1 MSDFP
6 EFLHGY
12 PSRLLVEE
20 IILEMAEIVIE
31 NRVLKNELEK
41 AREYDKKYHD
51 LLNEEVRNSQKSNA
65 MLLKCVLAGCF
76 NTAEDRKILDEHYG
90 RERENKDEDQTR
102 NPWSAD

>member
-20 IILEMAEIVIE
+20 IILEMAEIVME
-31 NRVLKNELEK
+31 NRVLKDELEK
-41 AREYDKKYHD
+41 AREYDKKYYD
-51 LLNEEVRNSQKSNA
+51 LLNEEVRNAKESTA
-65 MLLKCVLAGCF
+65 MLLKCALGGCF

-90 RERENKDEDQTR
+90 RVRSENNED
-102 NPWSAD
+102 